1 MKKLL
6 CTLVALTC
14 VLNLTACGS
23 SSDSSSNLE
32 TTTASAIASSES
44 TSAATSKVDEVDEDI
59 NLSSI
64 CSWVTSKIWND
75 GFCNIYHYVESGK
88 DAIGQEMDIEFT
100 IDNLKIAYAK
110 KDAYNDYIQSLDDS
124 IPEQA
129 QLINA
134 WNKMNEQ
141 IDILYKKVTT
151 ELPRPADKT
160 YEFKYSLFKQY
171 FDTFYDLCFEIDDP
185 VLKKTKNASGH
196 TTSNTETMS
205 AAAVT
210 QTTTKPISEDSS
222 NNKDVDLDDINV
234 SRVNGDVILTMPSDI
249 ISSDEE
255 NSFEDILKNPHIK
268 GVTDNGDGTVKVV
281 IPESEYDALM
291 NEIHAQFAESIKE
304 IVQSEE
310 YSTITD
316 IKFNDEFT
324 SFKIYVTD
332 QQSFD
337 DSTDSIVFLSLYL
350 IAGYYAYFDG
360 REVTEED
367 LEIRLF
373 DANGNEFFEE
383 D

>member
-14 VLNLTACGS
+14 AINLAACGS
-23 SSDSSSNLE
+23 NSDSSSKSE
-32 TTTASAIASSES
+32 ASTASTSTFVSSE
-44 TSAATSKVDEVDEDI
+44 ATSKADEVEEDI
-59 NLSSI
+59 DLPTI
-64 CSWVTSKIWND
+64 CNWATSKIWND

-88 DAIGQEMDIEFT
+88 DSIGQEMDIEFT
-100 IDNLKIAYAK
+100 VYNLKIAYEK

-124 IPEQA
+124 VPEQA

-134 WNKMNEQ
+134 WNKMSEQ
-141 IDILYKKVTT
+141 IDILYEKVTT
-151 ELPRPADKT
+151 EPPRPADKT

-171 FDTFYDLCFEIDDP
+171 FDTFYSLCFEIDDP
-185 VLKKTKNASGH
+185 VFKRTQS
-196 TTSNTETMS
+196 TSNFTALNTEMS
-205 AAAVT
+205 STAEAT
-210 QTTTKPISEDSS
+210 KTTTEPLVESS
-222 NNKDVDLDDINV
+222 SDNFDIDDIKV
-234 SRVNGDVILTMPSDI
+234 SRVNGDVILTLPSDI
-249 ISSDEE
+249 ISSGEE
-255 NSFEDILKNPHIK
+255 NSFEDLSKNPHVK
-268 GVTDNGDGTVKVV
+268 GITDNGDGTVKVV
-281 IPESEYDALM
+281 IPETEYYALM
-291 NEIHAQFAESIKE
+291 NEIHEQFAESIKE
-304 IVQSEE
+304 IAQSED
-310 YSTITD
+310 YPTITD

-373 DANGNEFFEE
+373 DANGKEFFEE

>member
-1 MKKLL
+1 MKITDIDHFVLTTMDVEACLHFYKD
-6 CTLVALTC
+6 TL
-14 VLNLTACGS
+14 GMEKR
-23 SSDSSSNLE
+23 E
-32 TTTASAIASSES
+32 TNGRFSLWFGRH
-44 TSAATSKVDEVDEDI
+44 KI
-59 NLSSI
+59 NI
-64 CSWVTSKIWND
+64 HT
-75 GFCNIYHYVESGK
+75 
-88 DAIGQEMDIEFT
+88 
-100 IDNLKIAYAK
+100 
-110 KDAYNDYIQSLDDS
+110 
-124 IPEQA
+124 
-129 QLINA
+129 
-134 WNKMNEQ
+134 
-141 IDILYKKVTT
+141 
-151 ELPRPADKT
+151 RPAEFLPAADKPVPG
-160 YEFKYSLFKQY
+160 SL
-171 FDTFYDLCFEIDDP
+171 DLCFEIDDP